1 MKKFMLAAFVLLM
14 AVPTY
19 AQRYITKNGYISFY
33 AATKLETIEAKNNQV
48 DCALDTHSGFFVVKA
63 LMRSFIFERA
73 LMQEHFNE
81 EYVESDK
88 YPDATFIGKVENMK
102 DIDFSKPGTYPAV
115 ITGKLTIRG
124 VTNTLTAH
132 GTFTV
137 ANGKIV
143 GDAKFP
149 ITIGD
154 YGISIPAPVV
164 GKIAKS
170 FLVTVKVNLS
180 PLK

>member
-1 MKKFMLAAFVLLM
+1 MLAAFVLLM
-14 AVPTY
+14 AVPTF

-33 AATKLETIEAKNNQV
+33 AATKLETIEAKSNQV
-48 DCALDTHSGFFVVKA
+48 DCALDTQSGFFVVKA

-81 EYVESDK
+81 EYVQSDK
-88 YPDATFIGKVENMK
+88 YPDATFVGKVENLK
-102 DIDFSKPGTYPAV
+102 DIGFSKPGTYPAV
-115 ITGKLTIRG
+115 ITGKLTIHG
-124 VTNTLTAH
+124 ITNTITAH

-137 ANGKIV
+137 ADGKIA
-143 GDAKFP
+143 GSAKFP

-170 FLVTVKVNLS
+170 FLITVKVDLN